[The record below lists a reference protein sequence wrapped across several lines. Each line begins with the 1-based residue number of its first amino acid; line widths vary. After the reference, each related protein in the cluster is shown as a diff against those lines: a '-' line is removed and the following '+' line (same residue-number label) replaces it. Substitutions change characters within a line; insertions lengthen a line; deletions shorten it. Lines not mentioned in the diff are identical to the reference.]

1 MKKVAILATDGFEQ
15 SELLEPRKALQDA
28 GYETDIIS
36 IKEGKI
42 KGWTEDNWGEQLDVA
57 ATAGEVKAKDYAALV
72 IPGGVMN
79 PDKLRMDKDAVK
91 LVKDFNKNNLPIAA
105 ICHAGW
111 VLIDAGIANGKK
123 LTSYKSIKPDM
134 VHAGANWVDKKVVI
148 DGNLITSRN
157 PDDIPAFND
166 AILKALKQQAI

>member
-15 SELLEPRKALQDA
+15 SELLEPQKALKDVGHQ
-28 GYETDIIS
+28 TDIIS

-42 KGWTEDNWGEQLDVA
+42 KGWTDGKWGKQLNV
-57 ATAGEVKAKDYAALV
+57 TALASEVKAADYDALV

-79 PDKLRMDKDAVK
+79 PDKLRMDKGVVK
-91 LVKDFNKNNLPIAA
+91 LVKDFNKKNLPIAA

-111 VLIDAGIANGKK
+111 VLIDSGVAKGKK

-134 VHAGANWVDKKVVI
+134 VNAGADWVDKKVVV

-157 PDDIPAFND
+157 PDDLPAFNE
-166 AILKALKQQAI
+166 AILKALK

>member
-15 SELLEPRKALQDA
+15 SELLEPQKAIKDA
-28 GYETDIIS
+28 GYQTDIIS

-42 KGWTEDNWGEQLDVA
+42 KGWTDGKWGKQLSVT
-57 ATAGEVKAKDYAALV
+57 ATAGDVKAKDYAALV

-79 PDKLRMDKDAVK
+79 PDKLRMDKSAVK

-111 VLIDAGIANGKK
+111 VLIDSGIAKGKK

-134 VHAGANWVDKKVVI
+134 VNAGADWVNKKVVV

-157 PDDIPAFND
+157 PDDLPAFNKAILD
-166 AILKALKQQAI
+166 AIK

>member
-36 IKEGKI
+36 IKGGKI
-42 KGWTEDNWGEQLDVA
+42 KGWTEGNWGEQLDVA

>member
-1 MKKVAILATDGFEQ
+1 MKVAILATDGFEQ
-15 SELLEPRKALQDA
+15 SELLEPKKALEEA
-28 GYETDIIS
+28 GYQTDIIS

-42 KGWTEDNWGEQLDVA
+42 KGWSDGKWGKRLDVT
-57 ATAGEVKAKDYAALV
+57 ATAGQAKAKDYAALV

-79 PDKLRMDKDAVK
+79 PDKLRMDKNVLK

-111 VLIDAGIANGKK
+111 VLIDSGIAKGKK

-134 VHAGANWVDKKVVI
+134 VNAGANWVDKKVVI

-157 PDDIPAFND
+157 PDDLPAFNQ
-166 AILKALKQQAI
+166 AILNALK